1 MIQKNQLDNGEH
13 RVQPRDPDKV
23 VRDLP
28 RRKPTGGD
36 LQKVIF
42 PQLADVG
49 KGEDDRVT
57 QATDKVLSSW
67 DGF

>member
-1 MIQKNQLDNGEH
+1 M
-13 RVQPRDPDKV
+13 QPRDPDKA

-42 PQLADVG
+42 PQLADVDED
-49 KGEDDRVT
+49 EDDRIT

>member
-1 MIQKNQLDNGEH
+1 M
-13 RVQPRDPDKV
+13 QPRDPDKV

-42 PQLADVG
+42 PQLVDVG
-49 KGEDDRVT
+49 KDEDDGVT
-57 QATDKVLSSW
+57 QAADKVLPSW

>member
-1 MIQKNQLDNGEH
+1 M
-13 RVQPRDPDKV
+13 QPRDPDKT

-28 RRKPTGGD
+28 RRKSTGGD

-49 KGEDDRVT
+49 EDEDDRVT
-57 QATDKVLSSW
+57 QAADKVLSSW

>member
-1 MIQKNQLDNGEH
+1 M
-13 RVQPRDPDKV
+13 QPRDPDKA

-42 PQLADVG
+42 PQLVDED
-49 KGEDDRVT
+49 EDDCVT
-57 QATDKVLSSW
+57 QAADKVLSSW
-67 DGF
+67 DGFGDLP